1 MLLRRPVAGR
11 IACDSGGT
19 GQALRI
25 APKTES
31 EVPALNLD
39 DPAGIMEKPKARKAM
54 KKKCKST

>member
-54 KKKCKST
+54 KKK